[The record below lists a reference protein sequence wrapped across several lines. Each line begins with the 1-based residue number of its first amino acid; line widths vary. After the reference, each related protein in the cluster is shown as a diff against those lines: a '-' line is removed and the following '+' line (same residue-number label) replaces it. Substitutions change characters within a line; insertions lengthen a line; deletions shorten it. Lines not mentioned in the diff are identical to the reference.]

1 MDDLTQLQILWD
13 YLCLNREVTKAD
25 VIVGF
30 GSFDDNIARRSAEL
44 YLEGFAPKILF
55 TGGLGRCTE
64 GLFTQPEAARFREV
78 ALAMGVPGEDI
89 LLEDRSTNTKENI
102 QFTRAVLEQTRTPHA
117 AILGVHKP
125 YMERRITAAMGVYW
139 PEQAFT
145 VTSPP
150 MTIPEYLQEARRQ
163 GMEREDAIS
172 VIVGD
177 FQRIDL
183 YAKKGYQLPQF
194 IPEEAWR
201 AYDAL
206 VAMGYDRQLA
216 K

>member
-1 MDDLTQLQILWD
+1 MDALPQLQVLWD
-13 YLCLNREVTKAD
+13 YLCLHRQAEQAE

-44 YLEGFAPKILF
+44 YLTGYAPKILF

-64 GLFTQPEAARFREV
+64 HLFSQPEAERFRDV
-78 ALAMGVPGEDI
+78 AVSLGVRPEDI
-89 LLEDRSTNTKENI
+89 LLETKSTNTKENI
-102 QFTRAVLEQTRTPHA
+102 LLTRALLEKTHTPHGS
-117 AILGVHKP
+117 ILGVHKP

-139 PEQAFT
+139 PEQVFS
-145 VTSPP
+145 VTSPQ
-150 MTIPEYLQEARRQ
+150 MTIATYLQEAKRQ
-163 GMEREDAIS
+163 GMTENAAVS

-183 YAKKGYQLPQF
+183 YAKKGYQLTQD
-194 IPEEAWR
+194 IPGEAWE
-201 AYDAL
+201 AYESL
-206 VAMGYDRQLA
+206 VNMGFDQQLT